1 MITTAREKMSKA
13 RTTLVMDFPFWGAL
27 SLRSDLIE
35 DATCK
40 TAYTDGVNIGYN
52 PTWIL
57 GLTFAECVGLVAHEV
72 AHIALGHNFRRDGR
86 DPYFWNVACDFALN
100 AELIL
105 AGFTL
110 PEGAL
115 LNDDY
120 SGRSAEWIF
129 ARVAEQDDEDGAGSD
144 DDDGDQDSDDG
155 DQDSD
160 DGDGPSGD
168 DGDQDS
174 DDDGEQGDE
183 DSDEDSDGQSADNE
197 LPEGADEDSDQ
208 PKRPAK
214 FGEVGE
220 VRDAPSDLD
229 REDLENEIKKAV
241 TQARMVADKFDG
253 LDAASTRLA
262 KHATESKA
270 DWRNELRRFADQVAA
285 VDYDWATCDRRFS
298 EDDFHIPELGAKG
311 MGHLVT
317 VVDTSGSVDDVTLSQ
332 YAKEVGEIFE
342 ETDAESITVIYAD
355 YAVQAVDRFS
365 RGEEITLAPK
375 GGGWTDFRPA
385 FEWVEANATDRPAA
399 LIYLTDLEPCGG
411 GFPEHAPDYPVLW
424 VATGYRTRA
433 PFGEVIR
440 LDT

>member
-1 MITTAREKMSKA
+1 
-13 RTTLVMDFPFWGAL
+13 LVMDFPFWGAL
-27 SLRSDLIE
+27 SLRSNLIE
-35 DATCK
+35 DADCK

-110 PEGAL
+110 PEGGL
-115 LNDDY
+115 LNDYY
-120 SGRSAEWIF
+120 SGRSAEWIY
-129 ARVAEQDDEDGAGSD
+129 ARVVNQDDEDGAGTD
-144 DDDGDQDSDDG
+144 DEDGDEG
-155 DQDSD
+155 DNA
-160 DGDGPSGD
+160 GDGPSGD
-168 DGDQDS
+168 DSDQDSDEDGDQDS
-174 DDDGEQGDE
+174 GDADE
-183 DSDEDSDGQSADNE
+183 DSDEDSDGDSDQDSGGQSTDNP
-197 LPEGADEDSDQ
+197 LPENADQDSDQ
-208 PKRPAK
+208 PKQPAK

-229 REDLENEIKKAV
+229 REDLENEIQKAV

-270 DWRNELRRFADQVAA
+270 DWRNELRRFADEVAA
-285 VDYDWATCDRRFS
+285 VDYDWSTCDRRFS

-342 ETDAESITVIYAD
+342 ET
-355 YAVQAVDRFS
+355 
-365 RGEEITLAPK
+365 
-375 GGGWTDFRPA
+375 
-385 FEWVEANATDRPAA
+385 
-399 LIYLTDLEPCGG
+399 
-411 GFPEHAPDYPVLW
+411 
-424 VATGYRTRA
+424 
-433 PFGEVIR
+433 
-440 LDT
+440 